1 MVSVDFNS
9 KIKTRTPKLSY
20 VWYKRVIATNGKNL
34 AYDDIDVLTNLL
46 KTELT
51 TRDFWY
57 K

>member
-1 MVSVDFNS
+1 MVFVDFNS

-20 VWYKRVIATNGKNL
+20 VWYKQVITTNGKNL

-51 TRDFWY
+51 TWDFWY
-57 K
+57 Q